1 MKFSSSALSVLL
13 LMAVAI
19 PSAVDGFLSNNFG
32 FPNKNIDNNR
42 PLSSLTA
49 SDSELDLGMTPE
61 LKRVTDAFAAIEQ
74 EQVRY
79 KQLLYMAQTTKE
91 ANDMPESSKTP
102 ENKVPGCL
110 STVFVDGT
118 AVYNEEVD
126 DYVINFLGD
135 SDGLMTKGLVALLVR
150 CLSGNTA
157 EAIQKVDPQFIKIA
171 RIDQSLTPGRNNGF
185 LNMLQSMKNKA
196 TELDEGARSGATS
209 ASTSTEAEESSP
221 EEEEYA
227 TASEGVEGPK
237 YTAIVAALQ
246 ALQPESLAV
255 VDNSQAN
262 GSPEGAE
269 THFELNIVA
278 SAFDGLNVIKR
289 QQLVF
294 MMLGTL
300 MPDIESLQ
308 IASMFTPEEAEARA

>member
-1 MKFSSSALSVLL
+1 MLFKSTALALLVASADAFVS
-13 LMAVAI
+13 
-19 PSAVDGFLSNNFG
+19 PSRNNNDSF
-32 FPNKNIDNNR
+32 R

-91 ANDMPESSKTP
+91 ANSLPEASKIP

-110 STVFVDGT
+110 STVYVDGS
-118 AVYNEEVD
+118 AEYNGEVG
-126 DYVINFLGD
+126 DYVVNFLGD

-157 EAIQKVDPQFIKIA
+157 EAIQKVDPEFIKLA

-185 LNMLQSMKNKA
+185 LNMLQTMKNKA
-196 TELDEGARSGATS
+196 IELDAKARDGG
-209 ASTSTEAEESSP
+209 STEDATAAPAEDEAPAAESSDD
-221 EEEEYA
+221 
-227 TASEGVEGPK
+227 EGPK
-237 YTAIVAALQ
+237 YTAITEALK
-246 ALQPESLAV
+246 ALKPDSLTV
-255 VDNSQAN
+255 VDKSSDN
-262 GSPEGAE
+262 GGGTE
-269 THFELNIVA
+269 THFEVSIVA
-278 SAFDGLNVIKR
+278 SAFEGLNVIKR

-294 MMLGTL
+294 MMLGEI
-300 MPDIESLQ
+300 MPQVEGLQ
-308 IASMFTPEEAEARA
+308 IASMFTPEEAEKQ

>member
-1 MKFSSSALSVLL
+1 MKFSSSALSVAL

-19 PSAVDGFLSNNFG
+19 PSPVDGFLSNNLP
-32 FPNKNIDNNR
+32 FPNKNIDNSR

-126 DYVINFLGD
+126 DYVIKFLGD

-196 TELDEGARSGATS
+196 TELDEAARSGATS
-209 ASTSTEAEESSP
+209 ASTSTEADESSP
-221 EEEEYA
+221 EEEESA

-246 ALQPESLAV
+246 ALKPESLAV